1 MKALKGGIKLEGKKE
16 ATTMPWT
23 IARPWA
29 PKRVRIP
36 LCGSVPVSLRSLVK
50 EGERVM
56 RGQKI
61 AEPKDENSTAAHASL
76 SGKVNQIASFPHPLF
91 ENFEAIEI
99 LSDGKDEPA
108 QGAGQERAG
117 WESLEPHR
125 IVEILRDLGVT
136 SLLPILTHSID
147 TLIVNGCESEPYLTS
162 EYCLMMSHPSE
173 ILKGA
178 EILRRALGA
187 KDVILAVEDNKE
199 DAAELFKSKI
209 FLARSNVRVKM
220 PPARYPQGNEKI
232 LIREILGRRIHHG
245 DHPAKSEVVVFDI
258 ATAHAAFE
266 AVVLQKPFYETVIT
280 IGGECVVQPQNFWL
294 RAGTLVEDAI
304 KYSKGFLRKPAK
316 TILGGPMSGTELL
329 TLDVPVLKRSA
340 AILGLPPEVAKPES
354 IEPCIRCG
362 LCVDNCP
369 TYISPVM
376 ITLAAEKD
384 LFDVAQEYDA
394 RLCIECGNCSY
405 VCPSKRPMVELIQYA
420 NANS

>member
-23 IARPWA
+23 IAKPWA
-29 PKRVRIP
+29 SKRVRIP
-36 LCGSVPVSLRSLVK
+36 LCGSAPVSLRSLVK
-50 EGERVM
+50 EGERVL

-61 AEPKDENSTAAHASL
+61 AEPEDENSTAAHASL

-108 QGAGQERAG
+108 QGVGQERAG
-117 WESLEPHR
+117 WESLEPR
-125 IVEILRDLGVT
+125 NIVGILRDLGVI
-136 SLLPILTHSID
+136 SLLPALSHPID
-147 TLIVNGCESEPYLTS
+147 TLIINGCESEPYLTS

-187 KDVILAVEDNKE
+187 QDVILAVEDNKE

-245 DHPAKSEVVVFDI
+245 DHPAKSGVVVFDI

-266 AVVLQKPFYETVIT
+266 AVVLQKPFYETVVT
-280 IGGECVVQPQNFWL
+280 IGGECVAQPKNFWL

-304 KYSKGFLRKPAK
+304 KHSKGFLRKPAK

-369 TYISPVM
+369 AYISPVM